1 MLFIAI
7 LVAKILSLRRMAIVA
22 LAQSTGAKMLWL
34 MAIVAFAQSIGT
46 NAAPNSRGRTHP
58 WLADV
63 VVAIIMTMSS
73 SFSLSTIAG
82 TEATDSFG
90 SCYVKVW
97 STAIK
102 RKLVTVAQRSGLVA
116 QKLREVHAK
125 ILEVR
130 DEMNGMDEK
139 LGKKVECETAKLKVS
154 AELTNAT
161 NLAIELEAEK
171 KKWAATGSDN
181 FDEILRR
188 LLAIRKRQLEDIK
201 AINTLPLT
209 SANREFISK
218 NIKHIRQRIEERK
231 ALRK

>member
-1 MLFIAI
+1 MAAI
-7 LVAKILSLRRMAIVA
+7 SRVIILS
-22 LAQSTGAKMLWL
+22 STPPL
-34 MAIVAFAQSIGT
+34 
-46 NAAPNSRGRTHP
+46 HP
-58 WLADV
+58 PHPLHL
-63 VVAIIMTMSS
+63 TP
-73 SFSLSTIAG
+73 LH
-82 TEATDSFG
+82 
-90 SCYVKVW
+90 
-97 STAIK
+97 
-102 RKLVTVAQRSGLVA
+102 Q
-116 QKLREVHAK
+116 
-125 ILEVR
+125 
-130 DEMNGMDEK
+130 
-139 LGKKVECETAKLKVS
+139 VS

-171 KKWAATGSDN
+171 RKWTATGSDD

>member
-1 MLFIAI
+1 ML
-7 LVAKILSLRRMAIVA
+7 SMRRMTIVA

-46 NAAPNSRGRTHP
+46 NAAPNSR
-58 WLADV
+58 
-63 VVAIIMTMSS
+63 
-73 SFSLSTIAG
+73 
-82 TEATDSFG
+82 EATDSFG

-125 ILEVR
+125 VLEVR

-171 KKWAATGSDN
+171 KKWTATGSDD

-209 SANREFISK
+209 SANREFIST

>member
-1 MLFIAI
+1 
-7 LVAKILSLRRMAIVA
+7 MAIVA
-22 LAQSTGAKMLWL
+22 LAQSTGAKILWL

-46 NAAPNSRGRTHP
+46 SAASNSR
-58 WLADV
+58 
-63 VVAIIMTMSS
+63 
-73 SFSLSTIAG
+73 
-82 TEATDSFG
+82 EATDSFG

-171 KKWAATGSDN
+171 KKWTATGSDD

>member
-1 MLFIAI
+1 M
-7 LVAKILSLRRMAIVA
+7 RRVAIVA

-46 NAAPNSRGRTHP
+46 NAAPNSREP
-58 WLADV
+58 
-63 VVAIIMTMSS
+63 
-73 SFSLSTIAG
+73 
-82 TEATDSFG
+82 TDSFG

-171 KKWAATGSDN
+171 KKWTATGSDD